1 MKINSDLERIG
12 DQAVNVAEN
21 VVKILPHPPLKPLI
35 DIPRMAEIAEKMT
48 RDALDSFVRRDP
60 ALARDV
66 LRRDD
71 EVDQLKDQVFREL
84 LTYMM
89 ADPGTIQRALVPD
102 PDQPQPGAG
111 RRPRH
116 QHRGGR
122 DLPGGGEGRAPPPS
136 RGGEGLMKDR
146 ASARTAPPRRPRAGR
161 PPTPGAGCC
170 SSRTT
175 RDIGEAIS
183 YQLEKVGLQ
192 VKVAKTGEEGLEA
205 VRRGVDLVLL
215 DLNLP
220 GMDGLEVCRMIRRQT
235 TTAHVPI
242 IIVSARADEVDR
254 VLGLEMGAD
263 DYMVK
268 PFSLKELA
276 ARCRVAL
283 RRNGGAGGDA
293 PQGYRDENF
302 EVEFDSYIVRYQGQE
317 IRLTH
322 KEFELFRY
330 MVERAGRVL
339 TRERLLERV
348 WGYESDVETRSIDA
362 HIRRLRLKLGPAR
375 NHVETVV
382 GLGYRFVK

>member
-1 MKINSDLERIG
+1 MRAERIERS
-12 DQAVNVAEN
+12 ATAA
-21 VVKILPHPPLKPLI
+21 P
-35 DIPRMAEIAEKMT
+35 
-48 RDALDSFVRRDP
+48 P
-60 ALARDV
+60 ALAADSRRRV
-66 LRRDD
+66 LLIEDD
-71 EVDQLKDQVFREL
+71 
-84 LTYMM
+84 
-89 ADPGTIQRALVPD
+89 ADIA
-102 PDQPQPGAG
+102 
-111 RRPRH
+111 
-116 QHRGGR
+116 
-122 DLPGGGEGRAPPPS
+122 
-136 RGGEGLMKDR
+136 
-146 ASARTAPPRRPRAGR
+146 
-161 PPTPGAGCC
+161 
-170 SSRTT
+170 
-175 RDIGEAIS
+175 EAIG
-183 YQLEKVGLQ
+183 YQLEKAGLQ

-220 GMDGLEVCRMIRRQT
+220 GMDGLEVCRLIRRQT

-263 DYMVK
+263 DYVVK

-283 RRNGGAGGDA
+283 RRLGGGGDG

-302 EVEFDSYIVRYQGQE
+302 EVEFDAYIVRYRGQE
-317 IRLTH
+317 VRLTH

-375 NHVETVV
+375 HHVETVV

>member
-1 MKINSDLERIG
+1 
-12 DQAVNVAEN
+12 
-21 VVKILPHPPLKPLI
+21 
-35 DIPRMAEIAEKMT
+35 
-48 RDALDSFVRRDP
+48 
-60 ALARDV
+60 
-66 LRRDD
+66 
-71 EVDQLKDQVFREL
+71 
-84 LTYMM
+84 
-89 ADPGTIQRALVPD
+89 
-102 PDQPQPGAG
+102 
-111 RRPRH
+111 
-116 QHRGGR
+116 
-122 DLPGGGEGRAPPPS
+122 
-136 RGGEGLMKDR
+136 MKDR
-146 ASARTAPPRRPRAGR
+146 ATSRTAPALPLGAAPADPRRRVLLIEDD
-161 PPTPGAGCC
+161 T
-170 SSRTT
+170 
-175 RDIGEAIS
+175 DIGEAIS

-220 GMDGLEVCRMIRRQT
+220 GMDGLEVCRMIRKQT
-235 TTAHVPI
+235 TTAHLPI

-283 RRNGGAGGDA
+283 RRTGGGGEA
-293 PQGYRDENF
+293 AQGYHDENF

-330 MVERAGRVL
+330 MVERVGRVL

-348 WGYESDVETRSIDA
+348 WGYESEVESRSIDA

-375 NHVETVV
+375 NHIETVV

>member
-1 MKINSDLERIG
+1 
-12 DQAVNVAEN
+12 
-21 VVKILPHPPLKPLI
+21 
-35 DIPRMAEIAEKMT
+35 
-48 RDALDSFVRRDP
+48 
-60 ALARDV
+60 
-66 LRRDD
+66 
-71 EVDQLKDQVFREL
+71 
-84 LTYMM
+84 
-89 ADPGTIQRALVPD
+89 
-102 PDQPQPGAG
+102 
-111 RRPRH
+111 
-116 QHRGGR
+116 
-122 DLPGGGEGRAPPPS
+122 
-136 RGGEGLMKDR
+136 MKDR
-146 ASARTAPPRRPRAGR
+146 ASARNAPVTLAPPVPADARRRVLLIEDD
-161 PPTPGAGCC
+161 T
-170 SSRTT
+170 
-175 RDIGEAIS
+175 DIGEAIT

-192 VKVAKTGEEGLEA
+192 VKVAKTGEEGLEV

-220 GMDGLEVCRMIRRQT
+220 GMDGLEVCRMIRRQAM
-235 TTAHVPI
+235 TAHVPI

-283 RRNGGAGGDA
+283 RRVGGAGGEA

-302 EVEFDSYIVRYQGQE
+302 EVEFDAFSVRYRGEE
-317 IRLTH
+317 IRLTP

-330 MVERAGRVL
+330 MLERAGRVL